1 MKKDSDIDL
10 GLKQDNGLNE
20 KNVTELSEEEKQIVL
35 SEGRSYSKTTERES
49 TIYGVANYRVLSNNQ

>member
-1 MKKDSDIDL
+1 MKKDRDIDL

-20 KNVTELSEEEKQIVL
+20 KNVAELSEEEKQIVL
-35 SEGRSYSKTTERES
+35 SEGRNYSKTTERES

>member
-20 KNVTELSEEEKQIVL
+20 KSVAELSEEEKQIVL
-35 SEGRSYSKTTERES
+35 SEGRSCSKTTERES

>member
-20 KNVTELSEEEKQIVL
+20 KNVAELSEEEKQIVL
-35 SEGRSYSKTTERES
+35 SEGRNYSRTTEIES